1 AREGAADRLAPR
13 PAGRWGSCPFSG
25 ATPAAIACLRLR
37 SIRGARLEHGL
48 DDGDIA
54 GAAAEIA
61 REHLAHARSVAVR
74 LLAEQRVR
82 GRDHPGR
89 AEAALQRVVLAKGFL
104 QRREVGVVG

>member
-1 AREGAADRLAPR
+1 QTPGASGTGVGW
-13 PAGRWGSCPFSG
+13 AGGPFSC
-25 ATPAAIACLRLR
+25 ATPAAIAYQRLR

-48 DDGDIA
+48 NDGDIA

-82 GRDHPGR
+82 GRDHAGR
-89 AEAALQRVVLAKGFL
+89 AEAALQGVVLAKGFL
-104 QRREVGVVG
+104 QRREIGVVG